1 MLLAKKRM
9 QFGIFLMVV
18 VQSFPKSSCERV
30 YLALM
35 YKLMKQNFE
44 IVFYRFIFNVFFHFF
59 QV

>member
-18 VQSFPKSSCERV
+18 VQSFQTSSCERV

-35 YKLMKQNFE
+35 YKLLKQ
-44 IVFYRFIFNVFFHFF
+44 RFSIGLFF
-59 QV
+59 